1 MPDEQLAK
9 ISFYVVAH
17 ADDWQL
23 FMQPNAYNDLVETGS
38 KVVFII
44 TTAGDA
50 GLGETYWTARE
61 EGLKSS
67 LRFCLAPHVALLES
81 SGTKEFNE
89 HTINYYLANNATCY
103 FLRLPD
109 GNLDGNGFS
118 LHHYQSLSRLRSGQI
133 STITTID
140 NSATYNSWSDFYITL
155 QDIIHYESRGIS
167 NAWINYLNPDTVAN
181 PNDHTDHITTGQA
194 LQEMNIIGGLL
205 QALFVG
211 YSVSNTS
218 DNLQPP
224 DLFWKAGMFAAYEKA
239 VYDRSDYSTLRESVS
254 TYSKWC
260 LSSANFITT
269 NP

>member
-1 MPDEQLAK
+1 MPDEQFAK

-23 FMQPNAYNDLVETGS
+23 FMQPNAYIDLVEPGS

-61 EGLKSS
+61 QGMKSS
-67 LRFCLAPHVALLES
+67 IRFCLAPLAALTES
-81 SGTKEFNE
+81 SGAKEFNQ
-89 HTINYYLANNATCY
+89 HTITYWSVNNTTCY
-103 FLRLPD
+103 FFRLPD

-118 LHHYQSLSRLRSGQI
+118 AYNYQSLSKLRSGQI
-133 STITTID
+133 NIITAIN
-140 NSATYNSWSDFYITL
+140 NSATYKSWSDFYISL
-155 QDIIHYESRGIS
+155 QAIIQYESYHIPD
-167 NAWINYLNPDTVAN
+167 AWINYLNPNMVAN

-194 LQEMNIIGGLL
+194 VQEITVISGMP

-211 YSVSNTS
+211 YSVSNIEE
-218 DNLQPP
+218 NLQLM

-239 VYDRSDYSTLRESVS
+239 VYDSSSYSTLRESVS
-254 TYSKWC
+254 TYLRWC

-269 NP
+269 DT